1 MPERLPST
9 VRVVASG
16 LTDPSGV
23 VSAGDGT
30 IYVAEGAGADR
41 IRAISRNGVVSTLAG
56 GERGFADGI
65 AAAARFNTPSA
76 LAIDADGSIY
86 VADTG
91 NNAIRRV
98 SPDGRVSTVAGDGAA
113 GYRDGAAA
121 QARFNGPIG
130 VAIDGSGRLFVA
142 DTYNDRI
149 RTIDR
154 GGNVTT
160 IAGGEAGALDGLAVD
175 ARFNTPCGVA
185 VARDG
190 TVYVADTGND
200 AIRAI
205 LPIGLVTTIDT
216 DAIESLRQPIG
227 VAIDARDAIFVTD
240 DRGRVV
246 EVSGVDPARVLAGS
260 HPGLRDG
267 PADEAQFRGPMAV
280 TSPRPG
286 RLIVADT
293 GNGVLRAITATSI
306 PEVYAP
312 SAPATA
318 PQFDAETFAL
328 QPLLWPLDP
337 QYGPFEIAGTL
348 GEARAG
354 GASRFHAGLDVR
366 ADEGTEVLAVR
377 DGIVASPSA
386 TGDFGSLNEWVR
398 IGPVG
403 YVHVR
408 VGRRRNG
415 DVIDANRFVAT
426 RDEKGRVVSMR
437 VKRGAR
443 FATGDTIATVNPFN
457 HVHLNVGWPGQE
469 YNPLLF
475 RLVQFTDTV
484 PPTIARGGVR
494 LYDADGRLFA
504 RRINGRLM
512 VSGPVQIV
520 VDAWDQVDGN
530 RPERRLGL
538 YALGYEVL
546 NGDGSPTPGSGGAI
560 ETIRFD
566 RLGSA
571 AAPRLVYAPG
581 SGIPYYGERRTR
593 FLYVV
598 TNTFREGVATPGV
611 WDTTKL
617 PPGDYTLRVRA
628 SDRSG
633 NEAIANRDVAISVVA
648 PE

>member
-1 MPERLPST
+1 M
-9 VRVVASG
+9 VRVVANG
-16 LTDPSGV
+16 LTDASGV
-23 VSAGDGT
+23 AVAADGT
-30 IYVAEGAGADR
+30 MYVAEGAGADR
-41 IRAISRNGVVSTLAG
+41 IRAISPNGVVSTLAG

-65 AAAARFNTPSA
+65 AAAAQFNTPSA
-76 LAIDADGSIY
+76 LAIDADGTIY

-98 SPDGRVSTVAGDGAA
+98 APDGRVSTVAGDGVA

-149 RTIDR
+149 RVIDR
-154 GGNVTT
+154 NGTVTT
-160 IAGGEAGALDGLAVD
+160 IAGGEPGALDGLAVD
-175 ARFNTPCGVA
+175 ARFDTPCGVA

-190 TVYVADTGND
+190 TLYVADTGND
-200 AIRAI
+200 AVRAI
-205 LPIGLVTTIDT
+205 SPIGLVTTIDT
-216 DAIESLRQPIG
+216 AAVESLREPIG
-227 VAIDARDAIFVTD
+227 VAIDARDGIFVTD
-240 DRGRVV
+240 DRGRIV
-246 EVSGVDPARVLAGS
+246 EVSGVDSARVVAGS
-260 HPGLRDG
+260 QPGFRDG
-267 PADEAQFRGPMAV
+267 RADDAQFRGPMAV
-280 TSPRPG
+280 ASPQPG

-293 GNGVLRAITATSI
+293 GNGFLRAIAATSI
-306 PEVYAP
+306 ADVHAP
-312 SAPATA
+312 SAPASA
-318 PQFDAETFAL
+318 PHFEAEAFAL

-354 GASRFHAGLDVR
+354 GASRFHTGLDVR

-377 DGIVASPSA
+377 DGIVASPSS
-386 TGDFGSLNEWVR
+386 TGDFASLNEWLR

-408 VGRRRNG
+408 VGRKRNG
-415 DVIDANRFVAT
+415 DVIDASRFVAT
-426 RDEKGRVVSMR
+426 RDERGRVMRMR

-443 FATGDTIATVNPFN
+443 FATGETIATVNPFN
-457 HVHLNVGWPGQE
+457 HVHLNVGWPGEE

-484 PPTIARGGVR
+484 PPTIAPGGVR
-494 LYDADGRLFA
+494 LYDADGRPFA
-504 RRINGRLM
+504 RRINGRLI
-512 VSGPVQIV
+512 VSGLVQIV

-546 NGDGSPTPGSGGAI
+546 NGDGSPAPGFERAI

-566 RLGSA
+566 RLRSA
-571 AAPRLVYAPG
+571 DAPRLVYAPG
-581 SGIPYYGERRTR
+581 SGIAFYGERRTR

-598 TNTFREGVATPGV
+598 TNTFRDGVATSGV

-628 SDRSG
+628 RDRSG
-633 NEAIANRDVAISVVA
+633 NEALANRDVAISIVA